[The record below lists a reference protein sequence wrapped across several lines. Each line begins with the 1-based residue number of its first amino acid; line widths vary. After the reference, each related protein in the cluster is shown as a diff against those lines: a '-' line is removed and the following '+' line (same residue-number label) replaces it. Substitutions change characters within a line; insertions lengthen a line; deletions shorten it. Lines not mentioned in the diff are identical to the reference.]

1 MIGLDKDS
9 LLGGGVPARETMSG
23 KIGFKVEGALKSAVA
38 LDSDKLLVRD
48 GQGRGA
54 KIGPG
59 KIGLMPEGT
68 AKPAVALDSDKLLVR
83 GDQAHGGKIGEVKV
97 PNPRQQFSE
106 SGTEV
111 A

>member
-9 LLGGGVPARETMSG
+9 LLGGGVPAGETMSG
-23 KIGFKVEGALKSAVA
+23 KIGFKVAGTAKPAVA
-38 LDSDKLLVRD
+38 LDGDKLLVRD

-59 KIGLMPEGT
+59 KVGLMPEAT

-83 GDQAHGGKIGEVKV
+83 GGQAHGGKIGEVKI
-97 PNPRQQFSE
+97 PDPR
-106 SGTEV
+106 
-111 A
+111 